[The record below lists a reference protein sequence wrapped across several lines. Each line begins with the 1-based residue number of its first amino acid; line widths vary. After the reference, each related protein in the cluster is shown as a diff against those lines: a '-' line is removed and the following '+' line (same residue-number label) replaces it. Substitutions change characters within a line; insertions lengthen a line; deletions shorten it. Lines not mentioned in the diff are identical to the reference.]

1 MNNTTQKPEEEMPLS
16 PDEIKAIGEIQ
27 LGPAKHE
34 VFLNKHYK
42 KLIIGGVA
50 LIVAATAGIAW
61 YAYGE
66 QQEEDASSTLI
77 AACGITNESATPDAL
92 RYDVSELNRVKAE
105 YPETG
110 AARSADVFLMQNQM
124 AAATPNLELCKKM
137 ADGSGADEY
146 RLPACAHLAAYY
158 MKNGDDANAIVY
170 LRKIVETPSSN
181 AYKNQSYKYL
191 AFISLKQGNK
201 EQAASYLSKM
211 TNGSVDRAY
220 VILKDMIE
228 GGYEPTVVEPVAETP
243 SSITEP
249 VLPTQESGAA
259 DALPSL
265 DSSDKLPSL
274 PESSPVDTLTT
285 PTLPPMPETS
295 TLGTGDA
302 PVSL

>member
-1 MNNTTQKPEEEMPLS
+1 MPLS

-50 LIVAATAGIAW
+50 LIIAATGGIAW

-66 QQEEDASSTLI
+66 QQEEDASSALI
-77 AACGITNESATPDAL
+77 SACGITNESAAPDAL
-92 RYDVSELNRVKAE
+92 RYDVSELKRVKSE

-110 AARSADVFLMQNQM
+110 AARSADVFLMQNEM
-124 AAATPNLELCKKM
+124 AAATPKLELCKKM
-137 ADGSGADEY
+137 ADSSAADEY
-146 RLPACAHLAAYY
+146 RLPACARLAAYY
-158 MKNGDDANAIVY
+158 MKNGDDANASVY
-170 LRKIVETPSSN
+170 LRKIVETPTSN

-191 AFISLKQGNK
+191 AYISLKQGNK

-220 VILKDMIE
+220 VILRDMIE
-228 GGYEPTVVEPVAETP
+228 GGYEPTVVEQTVEETP
-243 SSITEP
+243 STITEP
-249 VLPTQESGAA
+249 VLPTQESGTA
-259 DALPSL
+259 DGLPSL
-265 DSSDKLPSL
+265 EPSATLPSL
-274 PESSPVDTLTT
+274 QDNAPVDTLTT
-285 PTLPPMPETS
+285 PELPS
-295 TLGTGDA
+295 TLTPTTGTGDA